1 MMSKSGTMLSLV
13 VLATALLVQD
23 TFQQPPPAQQAEQA
37 KEEPK
42 LDKNPFENLP
52 KDLEGLKEWNLDEP
66 AQRKLQD
73 LALFGLNKFRENN
86 GETEKLTTK
95 ENIYKASFYQAKKLC
110 DDVARIGPDTF
121 DLENYELDHRYFT
134 RNLGHVTDKEV
145 EKIPTGEL
153 VISTLMKW
161 LAVSQETLKKGTEK
175 GEIACLNPETK
186 YVGLGLCRKT
196 AEWDNKMVTHYGLV
210 LDFGTEVE
218 CKNFTTSY
226 KPTP

>member
-95 ENIYKASFYQAKKLC
+95 E
-110 DDVARIGPDTF
+110 
-121 DLENYELDHRYFT
+121 
-134 RNLGHVTDKEV
+134 HVSDS
-145 EKIPTGEL
+145 L
-153 VISTLMKW
+153 
-161 LAVSQETLKKGTEK
+161 
-175 GEIACLNPETK
+175 
-186 YVGLGLCRKT
+186 
-196 AEWDNKMVTHYGLV
+196 
-210 LDFGTEVE
+210 
-218 CKNFTTSY
+218 
-226 KPTP
+226 